1 MREIGYVMSGADHTI
16 IPFAVKAGEKVEVGD
31 YVLIRHPYKPDKT
44 VLARVLVVRPY
55 NPEMKAGRPGPHEAS
70 RGGRLKYGSWIEYR
84 IAYAEPL
91 GYYDEEGRWRSLEC
105 PPSTWEPVYEP
116 SEEELKEFFKPRS
129 GDNALL
135 VTIGHVSKHKDIP
148 VQVDL
153 GEIAKGHVFI
163 CGMTRSGKSTF
174 VVNLAI
180 SAMNLRPRP
189 RIIIID
195 RRGEYS
201 VLSEYG
207 ALVFDYRS
215 FLPRPRDIEPG
226 LLADILA
233 DLLGVPSGDKTIRD
247 YIGEVV
253 RKIRKDMSEGVDVD
267 FTPEALEEYVERLS
281 RAKESTK
288 ERLRLYLN
296 KRRLSRILLLDQNR
310 TYHDIIDV
318 IRDHPLVVVDLS
330 TDPNVIYQHLAV
342 AKMIRRVVRY
352 AIERARRKEPFAAIF
367 VIEEAQYLAPEKGLK
382 IEVGEPEKIGADK
395 ALVEGVSQ
403 AGGYNVGFIIMTQ
416 RPAYV
421 MKSVISQCNTILCFR
436 LRNPNDQDTI
446 SRYTE
451 YGGERLTAYMP
462 GLADFEGIL
471 CGMASTIPFP
481 VIVETKV
488 MEYPRKATVTAKEA
502 WAYMDGET
510 GGRAVE
516 EAIPNSEPELPTVEE
531 PVPAEAQVPRAAG
544 QEVPTATAAEVEASP
559 DEARETTSPEPV
571 SPALVEA
578 AEESKPE
585 VPEAGGELRESPGK
599 GEEAMP
605 AAQDREASGEGEA
618 KRRRRGK
625 PIIDLFE
632 PVV

>member
-116 SEEELKEFFKPRS
+116 SEEELKEFFRPRS

-148 VQVDL
+148 VQIDL
-153 GEIAKGHVFI
+153 SEIAKGHAFI

-233 DLLGVPSGDKTIRD
+233 DLLGVPGGDKTIRD

-253 RKIRKDMSEGVDVD
+253 RKIRKDMSEGVNVD
-267 FTPEALEEYVERLS
+267 FTPETLEEYVERLS

-310 TYHDIIDV
+310 TCHDIIDV
-318 IRDHPLVVVDLS
+318 IRDHPVVVIDLS
-330 TDPNVIYQHLAV
+330 TDPNVIYQHLTV

-502 WAYMDGET
+502 WAYMDGEP
-510 GGRAVE
+510 GGRAPE
-516 EAIPNSEPELPTVEE
+516 EAVVEPELPAVEE
-531 PVPAEAQVPRAAG
+531 PKPATPARTQLTQAVEQGALAVGRPEADSGPG
-544 QEVPTATAAEVEASP
+544 
-559 DEARETTSPEPV
+559 
-571 SPALVEA
+571 
-578 AEESKPE
+578 
-585 VPEAGGELRESPGK
+585 EAGGEAPQEPPTPEGVVEEELRPPEAR
-599 GEEAMP
+599 GE
-605 AAQDREASGEGEA
+605 SGEPGEGGGDA
-618 KRRRRGK
+618 PVAQGREGGEKVRKRRRGK

-632 PVV
+632 PAL

>member
-16 IPFAVKAGEKVEVGD
+16 IPFAVRTGEKVEVGD
-31 YVLIRHPYKPDKT
+31 YVLIRHPYKRDKH
-44 VLARVLVVRPY
+44 VLARVLVVKPY

-105 PPSTWEPVYEP
+105 PPSTWEPVFEP
-116 SEEELKEFFKPRS
+116 SEEELKEFFRPRS

-148 VQVDL
+148 VKIDL
-153 GEIAKGHVFI
+153 GEIAKGHAFI

-180 SAMNLRPRP
+180 SAMRLKPRP

-207 ALVFDYRS
+207 ALIFDYRS

-226 LLADILA
+226 LLAEILA
-233 DLLGVPSGDKTIRD
+233 DLLGVPGGDKTIRD

-267 FTPEALEEYVERLS
+267 FTPEALEDYVERLS

-296 KRRLSRILLLDQNR
+296 RRRLSRILLLDR
-310 TYHDIIDV
+310 ERPSYDIVEV
-318 IRDHPLVVVDLS
+318 IKEHPLVVIDLS
-330 TDPNVIYQHLAV
+330 TDPNIIYQHLTV

-367 VIEEAQYLAPEKGLK
+367 VIEEAQYIAPEKGLK

-451 YGGERLTAYMP
+451 YGGDRLTTYMP

-502 WAYMDGET
+502 WAYMDNEAGVP
-510 GGRAVE
+510 GQPE
-516 EAIPNSEPELPTVEE
+516 EAPELLEAEATQATEEGAEPEVAPGPEELVE
-531 PVPAEAQVPRAAG
+531 VAE
-544 QEVPTATAAEVEASP
+544 
-559 DEARETTSPEPV
+559 PEP
-571 SPALVEA
+571 E
-578 AEESKPE
+578 PE
-585 VPEAGGELRESPGK
+585 PGEPEK
-599 GEEAMP
+599 GEEVP
-605 AAQDREASGEGEA
+605 AGPREAGEEKPAGEDKGRA
-618 KRRRRGK
+618 GRREKGK

-632 PVV
+632 PAL